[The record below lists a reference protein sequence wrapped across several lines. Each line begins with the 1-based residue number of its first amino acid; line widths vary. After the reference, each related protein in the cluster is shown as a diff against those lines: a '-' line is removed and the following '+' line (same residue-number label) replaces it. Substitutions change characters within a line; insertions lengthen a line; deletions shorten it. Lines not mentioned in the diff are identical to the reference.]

1 MEQWK
6 QSLYQ
11 LWKMMGFDAETVAE
25 YERILFR
32 PINPSMG
39 LVHNAM
45 WGSELTGLL
54 WLENA
59 GIHQIEHTVDEYLA
73 AWWHCYGMDEHGQKQ
88 WFAWDEVIER
98 LRDTL
103 VGSKPC
109 VFWNQMD
116 ATERHAWRQLPKA
129 FPRTSNRWPIQPT
142 FTLFRGIG
150 VPQSDEPLT
159 EGYDVGIS
167 WTDSLE
173 TAQWF
178 AKRYKSETVN
188 GYVLECKFTIHEI
201 LGVKLGRNEREFLVD
216 PGMVMDVSVTQV

>member
-25 YERILFR
+25 YERILFCDVDPKR
-32 PINPSMG
+32 SLIDNMVRIG
-39 LVHNAM
+39 
-45 WGSELTGLL
+45 GDKRLL

-59 GIHQIEHTVDEYLA
+59 GIHQIPQTADEYLG
-73 AWWHCYGMDEHGQKQ
+73 AWWFAYGMDEHGQHQ
-88 WFAWDEVIER
+88 WFEWDEVIGR

-129 FPRTSNRWPIQPT
+129 FPRTSNRWPIQPK

-150 VPQSDEPLT
+150 VPESNEPST

-188 GYVLECKFTIHEI
+188 GYVLECEFTIHEI
-201 LGVKLGRNEREFLVD
+201 LGVKLDREEREFIVD
-216 PGMVMDVSVTQV
+216 PEMVMDVSVTQV

>member
-6 QSLYQ
+6 QDLYG
-11 LWKMMGFDAETVAE
+11 LWETMGFDAATVAE
-25 YERILFR
+25 YERILFWNVD
-32 PINPSMG
+32 PKESLIENAFMMG
-39 LVHNAM
+39 
-45 WGSELTGLL
+45 GQKRLL

-59 GIHQIEHTVDEYLA
+59 GIYQIQHTVDEYLA
-73 AWWHCYGMDEHGQKQ
+73 AWWFAYGMDEHGQQQ

-98 LRDTL
+98 LHDTFM
-103 VGSKPC
+103 GSKPC

-150 VPQSDEPLT
+150 VPQSDEPST
-159 EGYDVGIS
+159 KGYDVGIS

-201 LGVKLGRNEREFLVD
+201 LGVNLGRKEREFIVD
-216 PGMVMDVSVTQV
+216 PEDVMDVSVTQV